1 MQTSAGT
8 ERHKY
13 LHCFP
18 SFMTNIATF
27 TKRVGKSRL
36 NYVVWIP
43 KDVSTLLRLKSGTI
57 VEVKIRKLRGD
68 EAS

>member
-1 MQTSAGT
+1 
-8 ERHKY
+8 
-13 LHCFP
+13 
-18 SFMTNIATF
+18 MTNIATF

-43 KDVSTLLRLKSGTI
+43 KDVSILLRLKSGTI